1 MPVRKE
7 EQAMNKWLDRLT
19 EEQRARFAELGEHIS
34 LVTLAKFC
42 EDEGLELPDIALDI
56 DTITK

>member
-1 MPVRKE
+1 M
-7 EQAMNKWLDRLT
+7 QKWVDRLT

-42 EDEGLELPDIALDI
+42 EDEGLELPDVKLDAEQI
-56 DTITK
+56 SK